1 MSGLTGSG
9 TGYAMNSQGLHQISP
24 ITLGDVMGT
33 GKKFPNHKVSINIY
47 GAQGGYIVEIAKG
60 GYGNEPDLHII
71 PDAEDFDRALG
82 KIITH
87 HQLKQI

>member
-1 MSGLTGSG
+1 MSGLTGTYNMPTSG
-9 TGYAMNSQGLHQISP
+9 IAP

-33 GKKFPNHKVSINIY
+33 SKKFPNHKVSINIY

-60 GYGNEPDLHII
+60 GYGNESDLHII
-71 PDAEDFDRALG
+71 PETEDFDRALG

>member
-24 ITLGDVMGT
+24 ITLGDVVGT
-33 GKKFPNHKVSINIY
+33 SKKFPNHKVAINIY
-47 GAQGGYIVEIAKG
+47 GAQGGYIVEIVK
-60 GYGNEPDLHII
+60 GYGIEPDLHVI
-71 PDAEDFDRALG
+71 PEAEDFDRALG

-87 HQLKQI
+87 CQLKQT